1 MSEIH
6 DSAALY
12 AVDALEPGERE
23 AFEEHLR
30 ECVSCRREVAEYAE
44 VGAQLADGVAQAPP
58 PSLREDVLAGI
69 RGTAPLP
76 ARPAAP
82 AAPVPPAAPVAPAD
96 DRGATVVS
104 LDGRRRRRRLPAA
117 AAAAVLVGAAV
128 LGGWALG
135 VQSEQRQQEQLAAQ
149 EEQEQARQNRL
160 LGAPDVVTR
169 AIDLDGRTATVV
181 ASRQAG
187 EALVVSSGLP
197 DPGEGREYQLW
208 LMEDG
213 VPVPDVHFSGGEVRT
228 WLEGDVGDA
237 AAVAMTVEP
246 AGGSQ
251 TPTLPV
257 VASAEL

>member
-30 ECVSCRREVAEYAE
+30 ECASCRREVAEYAE

-76 ARPAAP
+76 ALPGAP
-82 AAPVPPAAPVAPAD
+82 AAPVPPAG

-104 LDGRRRRRRLPAA
+104 LDGRRRRRPLPAA
-117 AAAAVLVGAAV
+117 AAAAVLVGAAA

-135 VQSEQRQQEQLAAQ
+135 VQTEQRQQEQLAAQ
-149 EEQEQARQNRL
+149 EEQEQTRQNRL

-169 AIDLDGRTATVV
+169 AIELDGRTATVV

-246 AGGSQ
+246 VGGSQ

>member
-30 ECVSCRREVAEYAE
+30 ECAACRREVAEYAE
-44 VGAQLADGVAQAPP
+44 VGAHLADGVAQAPP

-82 AAPVPPAAPVAPAD
+82 AAPVPPAG
-96 DRGATVVS
+96 DRGATVVP
-104 LDGRRRRRRLPAA
+104 LDERRRRPRPLLAA
-117 AAAAVLVGAAV
+117 AAAAVLVGAAA

-135 VQSEQRQQEQLAAQ
+135 VQNEQRQQERLAAQ

-169 AIDLDGRTATVV
+169 TVKLDGRTATVV

-197 DPGEGREYQLW
+197 DPGAGREYQLW

-213 VPVPDVHFSGGEVRT
+213 VPVPDVHFPGGEVRT
-228 WLEGDVGDA
+228 WLQGDVGDA
-237 AAVAMTVEP
+237 AAVAVTVEP